1 MEASD
6 VKRLKDLEKENA
18 RFDKNDCRC
27 LFDQVDYVFFEL
39 VIKTGSVHRIIFTDI
54 K

>member
-1 MEASD
+1 MVVSD
-6 VKRLKDLEKENA
+6 VKQFKDLEKENA

-27 LFDQVDYVFFEL
+27 LFDQIDYVIFEG